1 MPPVPRPSLPAVACV
16 LVLAAPVA
24 ACSGVGD
31 ARLDAVDGCADVQVV
46 GIRGQSQSL
55 EDNRGLGREVDQVT
69 RALERGLAD
78 EDVEVTA
85 LQHRSRDTDDAD
97 VYDADVEAGR
107 EELADVLDTLT
118 GECPDATLVV
128 VGFSQGA
135 QVAQETLA
143 ASGRLAARVDA
154 LGLVGSPRHD
164 PDSGA
169 TAVDLPGPPAQRAGV
184 LGAGPDLGDLT
195 ARTVEACL
203 DRDAVCDADGSTD
216 LTGHKTGYEDP
227 AVGRAVARE
236 LLRVLRG

>member
-1 MPPVPRPSLPAVACV
+1 MPPVPRPSLSAVACV
-16 LVLAAPVA
+16 LALVAPVA
-24 ACSGVGD
+24 ACSGAGD

-55 EDNRGLGREVDQVT
+55 EDNRGLGREVDQVA
-69 RALERGLAD
+69 RALERGLGD
-78 EDVEVTA
+78 DDVEVTA
-85 LQHRSRDTDDAD
+85 LQHRSRDTADAD
-97 VYDADVEAGR
+97 VYDADVGAGR
-107 EELADVLDTLT
+107 EELVDVLDSLT

-143 ASGRLAARVDA
+143 ASPRLAARVDA

-164 PDSGA
+164 PASGA
-169 TAVDLPGPPAQRAGV
+169 TVVDLPGPPAQREGI

-195 ARTVEACL
+195 TRTVDACL

-216 LTGHKTGYEDP
+216 LTGHKTGYEDR
-227 AVGRAVARE
+227 AVGRAVADA